1 MLYKCNTPK
10 YECNREVI
18 KMNNSKVMDLSVYIK
33 QIKVPKLVKSYT
45 TPDGITYIPSRAD
58 ISKKSVRCE
67 VIINGFSMGDK
78 NITDENIMNHLILKD
93 ENNTNEV
100 FDFIIDKDAIDKEF
114 RYVSPLLNGTVWHS
128 LIDNKI
134 YVMIYDMLLKITG
147 NASRDN
153 GTLTED
159 ELPNEEELFSKYN
172 AKTVISELVSIA
184 VNEIKNN
191 NKVVNRY
198 MSESDILD
206 ICKLINIPLSQIRHN
221 EIPAK
226 DILTINP
233 LTIST
238 IKLNEYAKDTIY
250 PLKTNQFI
258 GLKFSEKNR
267 LSETY
272 LRDTVTFDIY
282 HRQNVTGEFKPTPY
296 EYKARITPASS
307 EETNSTTLSVY
318 EITDIPVKSLS
329 SKYSYSG
336 EWNEQFIHGKN
347 IVFLSRDQSDP
358 PRPFLIYGVSS
369 PSGEFRAAYVNLYDL
384 ITHESFTVNRTMVHS
399 PECDLHNFIEWKFW
413 YANIIMLGEE

>member
-1 MLYKCNTPK
+1 MSNTK
-10 YECNREVI
+10 VI
-18 KMNNSKVMDLSVYIK
+18 DLSVYIK

-45 TPDGITYIPSRAD
+45 TPDGITYIPSRID
-58 ISKKSVRCE
+58 VSKKSVKCE
-67 VIINGFSMGDK
+67 VIINGFSIGDK
-78 NITDENIMNHLILKD
+78 DITDENIVNHLILKD

-100 FDFIIDKDAIDKEF
+100 FDFNIDKDAIDKAF
-114 RYVSPLLNGTVWHS
+114 RYTSPLLNGTVWHS

-134 YVMIYDMLLKITG
+134 YVMVYDMLLKITG

-153 GTLTED
+153 ETLPED

-172 AKTVISELVSIA
+172 AKTVITELVSTA

-198 MSESDILD
+198 MGESDVLD
-206 ICKLINIPLSQIRHN
+206 RCKLIKIPLSQIHQH
-221 EIPAK
+221 EIPTK

-238 IKLNEYAKDTIY
+238 IKLNKYAKDKIY

-258 GLKFSEKNR
+258 GLKFSEKNP

-272 LRDTVTFDIY
+272 LGDKITFDIY
-282 HRQNVTGEFKPTPY
+282 HRQNITGEFKPTPY
-296 EYKARITPASS
+296 EYKAKIIPASS
-307 EETNSTTLSVY
+307 EETEENTFSVY

-336 EWNEQFIHGKN
+336 EWNEQFIRGKN
-347 IVFLSRDQSDP
+347 IVFLSRDQLDP
-358 PRPFLIYGVSS
+358 PRPFLIYGIS
-369 PSGEFRAAYVNLYDL
+369 EFKAAYVKLYDL
-384 ITHESFTVNRTMVHS
+384 TTRESFTVNRTMIHS
-399 PECDLHNFIEWKFW
+399 PECDLYNFIEWKFW

>member
-1 MLYKCNTPK
+1 
-10 YECNREVI
+10 
-18 KMNNSKVMDLSVYIK
+18 MNNTKVMDLSVYIK

-45 TPDGITYIPSRAD
+45 TPDGITYIPSRTD
-58 ISKKSVRCE
+58 VSKKSVRCE
-67 VIINGFSMGDK
+67 VIINGFSIGDK
-78 NITDENIMNHLILKD
+78 NITDENIVNHLILKD

-100 FDFIIDKDAIDKEF
+100 FDFIIDKDAINKEF
-114 RYVSPLLNGTVWHS
+114 RYASPLLNGTVWHS

-134 YVMIYDMLLKITG
+134 YVMVYDMLLKITG
-147 NASRDN
+147 NVSRDN

-172 AKTVISELVSIA
+172 AKTVITELVSTA

-206 ICKLINIPLSQIRHN
+206 RCKLIKIPLSQIHQH
-221 EIPAK
+221 EIPTK

-258 GLKFSEKNR
+258 GLKFSEKNP

-272 LRDTVTFDIY
+272 LGDKITFDIY
-282 HRQNVTGEFKPTPY
+282 HRQNVTGKFKPTPY
-296 EYKARITPASS
+296 EYKARITPPTSS
-307 EETNSTTLSVY
+307 EETEENTLSVY
-318 EITDIPVKSLS
+318 EITNIPVKSLS

-336 EWNEQFIHGKN
+336 EWNEQFISGKN

-369 PSGEFRAAYVNLYDL
+369 PSGKFRAAYVNLYDL
-384 ITHESFTVNRTMVHS
+384 IARESFTVNRTMVHS